1 MTHPQEPP
9 VHHEPVHEDSH
20 ETVSY
25 RSSTASM
32 LERGV
37 IFVFGLIQLLILL
50 RIVLLLVSAREGN
63 AIVSFIYDVSDLLVA
78 PFRGILSLNQVGAG
92 ETALDVAAIV
102 ALIGWTIIELVVLAA
117 VRLVRR

>member
-1 MTHPQEPP
+1 MSHS
-9 VHHEPVHEDSH
+9 HEPVVHEETH

-37 IFVFGLIQLLILL
+37 IFVFGLIQLVILL
-50 RIVLLLVSAREGN
+50 RIVLLLFAAREGN
-63 AIVSFIYDVSDLLVA
+63 AIVSFIYDVSDLFVA
-78 PFRGILSLNQVGAG
+78 PFRGILAMNQVGAG

-102 ALIGWTIIELVVLAA
+102 ALVGWTIIELVVLAA